1 VRAGLTHPPYLHSYV
16 SAAANAVDQT
26 DSGTASLLGH
36 SASGPLLPAIALT
49 AATPISGLIYVDAAL
64 PYPGQSWFDTAPS
77 ELGAHLRELARDG
90 QLPPWNEW
98 FPSGAVDEL
107 VADLDLRRRFL
118 EELRNVPLSYFD
130 ETLPSARWQGPSGY
144 LQLSPVYSGHAA
156 RAEQAGWP
164 VRHLELC
171 RDTHAPAAAGIP
183 SPWIG
188 CCRWRPGVLWVNGS
202 RPAQRMCISRRCSCA
217 SCSPS
222 SRRQAAR
229 SSIRSPATERRW

>member
-1 VRAGLTHPPYLHSYV
+1 MTELAVLLHSPMLGPLSWRPTADALSAAGQPVAVPDVRAGLIHPPYLHSYV
-16 SAAANAVDQT
+16 GAAANAVDQT
-26 DSGTASLLGH
+26 GSGTALLLGH
-36 SASGPLLPAIALT
+36 SASGPLLPAIALS

-64 PYPGQSWFDTAPS
+64 PYPGQSWFDTVPS

-118 EELRNVPLSYFD
+118 DELPNVPLSYFD
-130 ETLPSARWQGPSGY
+130 ETLPSASWRGPSGY

-164 VRHLELC
+164 VRHLEL
-171 RDTHAPAAAGIP
+171 DHLAILTTPAEVAGELLALLAALAGH
-183 SPWIG
+183 
-188 CCRWRPGVLWVNGS
+188 
-202 RPAQRMCISRRCSCA
+202 
-217 SCSPS
+217 
-222 SRRQAAR
+222 
-229 SSIRSPATERRW
+229 